1 MIQFFKII
9 LQGLLYIVISP
20 FIVAILALF
29 LVYGLIVF
37 VLLFLKS
44 IVLFFTG
51 RTIFSDYPEDIA
63 AKKIL
68 GQIKVATPTP
78 INSEGNSDA

>member
-9 LQGLLYIVISP
+9 LSGLLYIVISP
-20 FIVAILALF
+20 FIAVVLALF
-29 LVYGLIVF
+29 LVYGLLIFVF
-37 VLLFLKS
+37 LTLKS
-44 IVLFFTG
+44 VVLFFSG

-68 GQIKVATPTP
+68 GQIKAKTPLPPSNEVTP
-78 INSEGNSDA
+78 Q

>member
-9 LQGLLYIVISP
+9 LSGLLYIVISP
-20 FIVAILALF
+20 LIALVVGLF
-29 LVYGLIVF
+29 LAYGLLIF

-44 IVLFFTG
+44 ILLFFTG
-51 RTIFSDYPEDIA
+51 RTIFSDYPEDIQ

-68 GQIKVATPTP
+68 GAIKATP
-78 INSEGNSDA
+78 SGDK